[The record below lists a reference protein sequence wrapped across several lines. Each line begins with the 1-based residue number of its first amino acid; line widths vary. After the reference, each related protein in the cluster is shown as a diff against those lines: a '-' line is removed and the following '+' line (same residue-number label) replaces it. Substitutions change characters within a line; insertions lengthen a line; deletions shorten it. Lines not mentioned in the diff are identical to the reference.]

1 MEASFSSSSST
12 TTTNSNNSNSSH
24 NALAAAAATA
34 ATPNAKRLEQEV
46 DELLLTTVPEEYDA
60 DELYCVQTALGRCF
74 LKALLKVGPP
84 PALRILSTP
93 RRSGWT
99 ESSARDFGAS
109 LRLAVAAAAE
119 ATEVSNTPSDEVTKK
134 KNGDV
139 RSARMHGCVSSY
151 SQIGRLTHL
160 RTEAGSQLDYWCSPV
175 VSEAAET
182 RRQMRAEDLGFTLI
196 RPTISL
202 SSSVRQQSVHIDD
215 EVEVVCVQKA
225 DSTGSRKRK
234 RSVV

>member
-1 MEASFSSSSST
+1 MAS
-12 TTTNSNNSNSSH
+12 
-24 NALAAAAATA
+24 
-34 ATPNAKRLEQEV
+34 
-46 DELLLTTVPEEYDA
+46 
-60 DELYCVQTALGRCF
+60 
-74 LKALLKVGPP
+74 
-84 PALRILSTP
+84 
-93 RRSGWT
+93 RRSRWT

-119 ATEVSNTPSDEVTKK
+119 AAEMSNPPSNKVTKK
-134 KNGDV
+134 KSGGV
-139 RSARMHGCVSSY
+139 RSARMHGRVSTY

-160 RTEAGSQLDYWCSPV
+160 RTEAGSQLDYWYSPV

-196 RPTISL
+196 RPTVSL
-202 SSSVRQQSVHIDD
+202 SNVVRQQSVRIDD

-225 DSTGSRKRK
+225 DSIGSRKRK